1 MEENSET
8 DWILINL
15 KFRGKCVGCGQV
27 ITSGRALWSKS
38 TKTIKHQDCSLGKA
52 NQPSNNEEKAF
63 NKQETLSHKKHR
75 KTIVQRC
82 LICGKEEPVEDEYHS
97 NEYPYLAESRSQ
109 SYICQSCLDSNDAFE
124 AYRQAFLQKIKRYM
138 KPAMVPL

>member
-1 MEENSET
+1 MAEDSET

-15 KFRGKCVGCGQV
+15 KFRGNCVGCGQV

-52 NQPSNNEEKAF
+52 SQPSNNHEKAS
-63 NKQETLSHKKHR
+63 NNQETPSLKKHR

-82 LICGKEEPVEDEYHS
+82 LICGKEEPVEDEYDS

-109 SYICQSCLDSNDAFE
+109 SYICQSCLDSEGAFE

-138 KPAMVPL
+138 KPATSI